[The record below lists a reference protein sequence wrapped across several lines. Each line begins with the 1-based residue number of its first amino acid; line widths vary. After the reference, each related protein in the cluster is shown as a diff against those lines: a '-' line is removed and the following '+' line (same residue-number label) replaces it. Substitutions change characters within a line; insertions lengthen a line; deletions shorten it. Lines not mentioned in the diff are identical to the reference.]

1 VFLGISS
8 LLLYNINNNI
18 STFFMSFYDFVIRFW
33 WLEVV
38 MLMGIVFAVAQGF
51 IAQGTAVLAGAV
63 SCIVFML
70 LFQSGLE

>member
-1 VFLGISS
+1 
-8 LLLYNINNNI
+8 
-18 STFFMSFYDFVIRFW
+18 MSFYDFVIRFW